1 MLLKS
6 VGRPA
11 KKPNCEEEESWKA
24 VCWSTARA
32 SEVDSYPR
40 RTVHLGT
47 VRKRTIVQMPQG
59 AMTFLLPF

>member
-24 VCWSTARA
+24 MCWFTAQA

-40 RTVHLGT
+40 RTMHLGT
-47 VRKRTIVQMPQG
+47 VRKRTVVQMP
-59 AMTFLLPF
+59 